1 MFHELCRIINYK
13 FILFISIFS
22 ISIKSRMWDAWV
34 VVDGGM
40 SFHFNDGALLNLEMH
55 EEDALRCVSLS

>member
-1 MFHELCRIINYK
+1 
-13 FILFISIFS
+13 
-22 ISIKSRMWDAWV
+22 MWDAWV